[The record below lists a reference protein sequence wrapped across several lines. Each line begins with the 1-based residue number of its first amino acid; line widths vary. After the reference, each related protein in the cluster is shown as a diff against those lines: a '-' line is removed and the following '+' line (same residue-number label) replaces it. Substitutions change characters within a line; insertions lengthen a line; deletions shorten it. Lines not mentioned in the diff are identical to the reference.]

1 MDPFTLATAGLSA
14 ISSLFSGIMGSNAAN
29 AQKQALQNAALQ
41 AGEEAGVE
49 AGQKLQQGA
58 QAQAHAAVQGAAN
71 GGGFVGSTLGVIG
84 QLGRDAMANARTAAY
99 RGATQI
105 QNDIY
110 QSKVAGDNATNSMI
124 SGVVG
129 AGSSL
134 LGGWATSA
142 YRASSLKALG
152 SLKGEPDYGYMS
164 SMVMGQP

>member
-1 MDPFTLATAGLSA
+1 MDPFTLVSTGLSA
-14 ISSLFSGIMGSNAAN
+14 IGQLFGGLFGSNQAN
-29 AQKQALQNAALQ
+29 AQKQAYQNAALQ
-41 AGEEAGVE
+41 AGEEAGVV
-49 AGQKLQQGA
+49 AGQKLQEGQVA
-58 QAQAHAAVQGAAN
+58 AAHAAVQGAAN
-71 GGGFVGSTLGVIG
+71 GGGFVGSTLGVIS
-84 QLGRDAMANARTAAY
+84 QLGQQAMANARMATY
-99 RGATQI
+99 RGNTQI

-134 LGGWATSA
+134 IGGWATSA

-152 SLKGEPDYGYMS
+152 ALKGEPDYGYMS